1 MFPIKKNRVGHFGAY
16 KSLSERKRIL
26 VTLTGVV
33 PRGESHPEEEGG
45 DEEKSER
52 RENRRLL
59 QRINLKKMSST
70 ECFVTLPP
78 HFQYPNKTSQELRML
93 SRSLSVY

>member
-1 MFPIKKNRVGHFGAY
+1 MFPIKKRVGHFGAY
-16 KSLSERKRIL
+16 KSLVWL

-33 PRGESHPEEEGG
+33 PGGESHPEEEGG

-78 HFQYPNKTSQELRML
+78 HFLNQLEAVTNIQNPVTNVQAMQR
-93 SRSLSVY
+93 

>member
-1 MFPIKKNRVGHFGAY
+1 MF
-16 KSLSERKRIL
+16 
-26 VTLTGVV
+26 TLTGVV
-33 PRGESHPEEEGG
+33 PSGESHPEEEGG

-70 ECFVTLPP
+70 ECFVTVPP
-78 HFQYPNKTSQELRML
+78 HFQYQNKKNWLNGLSQRGAFLDRKFLERVAL
-93 SRSLSVY
+93 VVFHFGTGN